1 MARNIVVCSDG
12 TGNSWSTQ
20 VSNVTR
26 LVKLLELSKPD
37 EQVVFYDQGIGTDPK
52 QVDAVTTFKKT
63 DPDRRGALIVLDP
76 PLNIPVLRWIAKWL
90 GLAFG
95 LGLRSNVKQLYKAV
109 SDAYQ
114 DGPPGTRSVI
124 YLIGFSRG
132 AFTVRVL
139 AGLIHRCGLLP
150 PQHPRFS
157 SAFRRAYRLYKPH
170 TPPTEAIEHF
180 KASERVR
187 TPCVCFLGIWDTVKA
202 YGGIWPQSLP
212 HLRHNHSVER
222 VCHAMSLD
230 EPRSWFLP
238 TSWGGI
244 DSDPPRRHEPTP
256 CNAQTVEE
264 IWFRGSHSDVGGGL
278 DDDTASKAPLRWMLN
293 EAARAGVN
301 LSDEGWQTTTAV
313 DPVNVKPFN
322 SLTRWWLFS
331 EYVPRWELDNHFT
344 PPKRYFKCGRTGVRH
359 PSQFARQQVVRV
371 HSTVGP
377 LQDIVTTYVDTQ
389 VAFRHKDEPSRT

>member
-26 LVKLLELSKPD
+26 LVKLLDLSKPD
-37 EQVVFYDQGIGTDPK
+37 NQVVFYDQGIGTDPK
-52 QVDAVTTFKKT
+52 QVDAVTAYQRES
-63 DPDRRGALIVLDP
+63 PDNRRALIVLDP
-76 PLNIPVLRWIAKWL
+76 PVNLPVVRWIAKWL
-90 GLAFG
+90 GLAVG
-95 LGLRSNVKQLYKAV
+95 LGLRSNVKQLYKAL

-157 SAFRRAYRLYKPH
+157 SAFERAYRLYKPH
-170 TPPTEAIEHF
+170 KPDEDAIKEF
-180 KASERVR
+180 QRTERVS
-187 TPCVCFLGIWDTVKA
+187 TPCVHFLGIWDTVKA
-202 YGGIWPQSLP
+202 YGGIWPRSLP
-212 HLRHNHSVER
+212 HLRHNRSVER

-230 EPRSWFLP
+230 EQRSWFLP

-244 DSDPPRRHEPTP
+244 DSDPPRLDEPTACCP
-256 CNAQTVEE
+256 QTIEE

-278 DDDTASKAPLRWMLN
+278 DDDSASKAPLRWLLN

-301 LSDEGWQTTTAV
+301 LTDEGWSATTAV
-313 DPVNVKPFN
+313 DPVNVTPFN
-322 SLTRWWLFS
+322 SLTCGWLFS
-331 EYVPRWELDNHFT
+331 EYVPRWELDNHFF

-377 LQDIVTTYVDTQ
+377 RQDIVTAYVDTQ
-389 VAFRHKDEPSRT
+389 IAPRHDDEPSRT

>member
-1 MARNIVVCSDG
+1 MARKIVVCSDG
-12 TGNSWSTQ
+12 TGNAWSTQ

-26 LVKLLELSKPD
+26 LIKFLDLSRVD

-52 QVDAVTTFKKT
+52 QVDAVTTYQ
-63 DPDRRGALIVLDP
+63 DESREERRALIVLDP
-76 PLNIPVLRWIAKWL
+76 PVHFPVVRWIAKWL
-90 GLAFG
+90 GLAVG

-109 SDAYQ
+109 ADAYQ

-150 PQHPRFS
+150 PRHPRFS

-170 TPPTEAIEHF
+170 TPDTTAIEQF
-180 KASERVR
+180 KQSERVS
-187 TPCVCFLGIWDTVKA
+187 TPCVHFLGIWDTVKA
-202 YGGIWPQSLP
+202 YGGIWPRSLP
-212 HLRHNHSVER
+212 HLRHNGSVER
-222 VCHAMSLD
+222 VRHAMSLD
-230 EPRSWFLP
+230 EQRSWFLP

-244 DSDPPRRHEPTP
+244 DSDPPRPETRRQCKP
-256 CNAQTVEE
+256 QTVEE

-278 DDDTASKAPLRWMLN
+278 VDDAASKAPLRWMLN

-301 LSDEGWQTTTAV
+301 LTEEGWAATAAV
-313 DPVNVKPFN
+313 DPMNVTPFD
-322 SLTRWWLFS
+322 SLTRGWLFS
-331 EYVPRWELDNHFT
+331 EYVPRWELDNHFD

-359 PSQFARQQVVRV
+359 PTLFSRQQTVRV
-371 HSTVGP
+371 HSTVGSR
-377 LQDIVTTYVDTQ
+377 QDIVTTYVDTRI
-389 VAFRHKDEPSRT
+389 ARRHDDEPTIT